1 MILKIRKH
9 KFYIVSTITT
19 ILIFAT
25 TSFISI
31 IVLMSLGF
39 WDDVYSLYIFLFS
52 LIVSIL
58 KTINHKIVIDDNNL
72 IVPNL
77 YFPVYKYTIELTTI
91 VAVEKGIKK
100 IATDNN
106 ALVVTI
112 KTHEKIYYFR
122 SNYFL
127 LEDLQ
132 ELLSYLEAIVHKNIG
147 YSI

>member
-1 MILKIRKH
+1 
-9 KFYIVSTITT
+9 
-19 ILIFAT
+19 
-25 TSFISI
+25 
-31 IVLMSLGF
+31 MSLGF